1 MRKYLQGSAC
11 KRWRLFAFFGSD
23 SRSYTGF
30 IIASTIWLVST
41 GITQAQTS
49 APSTQVSRP
58 AAYVDQPVTSNGDS
72 QDAIADRDAVTLSLG
87 GSAWSGDFGSHST
100 TDISAGLLSAQY
112 NRGDW
117 HVAATLP
124 YTRITTAGDVFLGIG
139 ATPLIVRPETTSVR
153 RVNEG
158 VGDLTLNAS
167 YLTPGLPALGL
178 DIELLGGV
186 KIPTASSA
194 SRVSTGKSDFSLGS
208 ELSRPIGRI
217 VPFVSVIYRDF
228 GSSSRLPLRDGIAS
242 SVGASYVVS
251 DQIVVNASY
260 DYARSASHF
269 VSDAHEIVASASYR
283 FPHYNIRLSS
293 YASAGLS
300 QGAPAISGGLSLE
313 KMF

>member
-1 MRKYLQGSAC
+1 MSLQGSAC
-11 KRWRLFAFFGSD
+11 KRWKLFAFFGSD
-23 SRSYTGF
+23 SRSYPGF
-30 IIASTIWLVST
+30 VTASIMWLVFT
-41 GITQAQTS
+41 GVTQAQTT

-58 AAYVDQPVTSNGDS
+58 AAIVGQATTFGGDS
-72 QDAIADRDAVTLSLG
+72 QDAAADRGAMTLSLG
-87 GSAWSGDFGSHST
+87 GSAWSGDFGSRST

-158 VGDLTLNAS
+158 VGDLTLNSS

-178 DIELLGGV
+178 DVELLGGL
-186 KIPTASSA
+186 KIPTASSE
-194 SRVSTGKSDFSLGS
+194 SRVSTGKVDFSLGG
-208 ELSRPIGRI
+208 EISRPIGRI
-217 VPFVSVIYRDF
+217 VPFVSVVYRDF

-242 SVGASYVVS
+242 SVGASYVIS
-251 DQIVVNASY
+251 DHIVVNASY
-260 DYARSASHF
+260 DYARSASHY

-283 FPHYNIRLSS
+283 FPHYSVRVSS
-293 YASAGLS
+293 YAAAGLS
-300 QGAPAISGGLSLE
+300 QGAPGISGGLSLA
-313 KMF
+313 KAF